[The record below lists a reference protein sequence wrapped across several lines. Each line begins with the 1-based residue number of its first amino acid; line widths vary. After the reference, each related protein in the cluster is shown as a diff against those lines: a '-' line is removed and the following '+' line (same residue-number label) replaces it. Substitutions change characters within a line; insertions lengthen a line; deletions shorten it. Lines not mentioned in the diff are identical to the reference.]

1 MLVSIAIKN
10 FAIVRQL
17 EVNWHQAMTTIT
29 GETGAGKSIAID
41 ALAQALGER
50 SDASMVRTGAD
61 KAEVI
66 ASFDV
71 ENLPLAKEWLR
82 DQDLLSDN
90 ECILRRVISKE
101 GRSKA
106 YINGTPVPASQ
117 LKSLGSQLVSIHGQ
131 HAHTLLTKPDFQ
143 RNLLDEFGGSTK
155 LSLQVSSAY
164 KQWHEKSRQ
173 LETLK
178 QQQEEFSAQKQL
190 LQYQVDELVEANLVI
205 DEYSEIE
212 KEHQRLHHGQEL
224 LSSSLQALDLL
235 YESEDG
241 NAYSVLQNVMSTL
254 NRSAAIDEQL
264 SQTVELLN
272 TALIQLEEGAGE
284 LRNYS
289 DNLDINPQRL
299 SEIEIRLSTLVD
311 LSRKHQVEP
320 NNLPEKLESLTG
332 ELESLSITD
341 EKLDTLKLE
350 IDQAKE
356 QYFELA
362 QKLTS
367 VRTKNAAK
375 LTTEITKSMQ
385 SLNMAGAQFELA
397 IKSDESSFSKF
408 GFDSVE
414 FLVSA
419 NQGQALQPL
428 AKVASGGELSRISLA
443 IQVIIA
449 EKVTTPTLLFDE
461 VDVGVSG
468 PTASAVGRLMKSLSK
483 NTQVICVTHLPQV
496 ASFGQQQQFVN
507 KFNVNNAT
515 ETKMALL
522 TETERVDELARLLGG
537 DIISDTT
544 RANAKE
550 LLAIAQAA

>member
-1 MLVSIAIKN
+1 MNDKFMLVSIAIKN

-17 EVNWHQAMTTIT
+17 EVNWHKAMTTIT

-50 SDASMVRTGAD
+50 SDASMVRTDAD

-71 ENLPLAKEWLR
+71 ENLPSAKAWLKE
-82 DQDLLSDN
+82 QDLLSDN
-90 ECILRRVISKE
+90 DCLLRRVISKE

-143 RNLLDEFGGSTK
+143 RSLLDEFGGSTT
-155 LSLQVSSAY
+155 LSQQVSNAY

-205 DEYSEIE
+205 DEYTEIE

-235 YESEDG
+235 YENEDG

-254 NRSAAIDEQL
+254 NRSVAIDEQL

-299 SEIEIRLSTLVD
+299 SEIEIRLSSLVD
-311 LSRKHQVEP
+311 LARKHQVEP
-320 NNLPEKLESLTG
+320 NDLPAKLESLTQ
-332 ELESLSITD
+332 ELEGLSITD
-341 EKLDTLKLE
+341 EKLDALELE
-350 IDQAKE
+350 IEQAKGE
-356 QYFELA
+356 YFELA
-362 QKLTS
+362 KKLT
-367 VRTKNAAK
+367 
-375 LTTEITKSMQ
+375 
-385 SLNMAGAQFELA
+385 
-397 IKSDESSFSKF
+397 
-408 GFDSVE
+408 
-414 FLVSA
+414 
-419 NQGQALQPL
+419 
-428 AKVASGGELSRISLA
+428 
-443 IQVIIA
+443 
-449 EKVTTPTLLFDE
+449 
-461 VDVGVSG
+461 
-468 PTASAVGRLMKSLSK
+468 
-483 NTQVICVTHLPQV
+483 
-496 ASFGQQQQFVN
+496 
-507 KFNVNNAT
+507 
-515 ETKMALL
+515 
-522 TETERVDELARLLGG
+522 
-537 DIISDTT
+537 
-544 RANAKE
+544 
-550 LLAIAQAA
+550 